1 MAILEILEYPDPRL
15 REVALPVQEVT
26 SEIRTLIEN
35 MAETMYAAP
44 GVGLAAT
51 QVGVAKRIFII
62 DLAGED
68 EPSDLKVFINP
79 ELFDADGVQI
89 YNEGCLSFPGATE
102 EIKRALSIKVRAL
115 DISGKP
121 FEFAAEELMAVALQ
135 HENDHLNGVLMIDKL
150 NAQQRR
156 KMGRKLAK
164 ARTEDTAAS

>member
-15 REVALPVQEVT
+15 REVAKAVAEVT
-26 SEIRTLIEN
+26 DEVRAFIEN

-44 GVGLAAT
+44 GVGLAAS
-51 QVGVAKRIFII
+51 QVGVAQRIFII
-62 DLAGED
+62 DIADED

-89 YNEGCLSFPGATE
+89 YKEGCLSFPGASE
-102 EIKRALSIKVRAL
+102 DIKRAERIKVRAL
-115 DISGKP
+115 DISGTP
-121 FEFAAEELMAVALQ
+121 FELESDGLMAVALQ

-150 NAQQRR
+150 NALQRR

-164 ARTEDTAAS
+164 ARADDATT